1 MPRLPQPWS
10 KKRGK
15 RFLGVALRGVAGEV
29 AFYAGLFMLG
39 VFAFSLVML
48 SRFAPEKTPE
58 VSSNA
63 LSGGLAT
70 WIFGVLAVALI
81 ATGGTGLVFRLIRL
95 GASSEFRSV
104 LADRAGSI
112 EVIGN
117 TNNASADEK
126 QKLPSVPRG
135 RLLTESPGERLAYRL
150 ASDTSPAA
158 GFAGPAILTVLWN
171 TVWFVLLAVVV
182 SGFWYGRPRWVL
194 VFLMFPFAGIG
205 VWSFRFFLSQLRK
218 QAGVGPTIVEIS
230 DQPLYPGQDIHLF
243 VSQSGRLRLKRIKVQ
258 LTCEEETFFRQG
270 TDVRVERYEA
280 FCEEL
285 EKQRDVRVDPQA
297 PWEQQLTFSL
307 PENAMHSFVGSHNA
321 IRWKIV
327 VSGESR
333 PWPSFCRSFPVV
345 VHPRVDPPK
354 PSPR

>member
-1 MPRLPQPWS
+1 MSLIPQPWS

-29 AFYAGLFMLG
+29 AFYAGLFMVG
-39 VFAFSLVML
+39 VFAFSLVL
-48 SRFAPEKTPE
+48 LTRFAPEKAPD
-58 VSSNA
+58 VSTETITS
-63 LSGGLAT
+63 GLAT
-70 WIFGVLAVALI
+70 WILGILSLAAI
-81 ATGGTGLVFRLIRL
+81 ITGATGLVFRLIRL
-95 GASSEFRSV
+95 GASNEFRSV
-104 LADRAGSI
+104 LANRAGSI
-112 EVIGN
+112 DVITAAEG
-117 TNNASADEK
+117 EP
-126 QKLPSVPRG
+126 QKLPSVPSA

-182 SGFWYGRPRWVL
+182 SGFWYQRPRWIMVGLL
-194 VFLMFPFAGIG
+194 VPFAGIG
-205 VWSFRFFLSQLRK
+205 IWSFRYFLAQLRK
-218 QAGVGPTIVEIS
+218 HAGVGSTIVEIS
-230 DQPLYPGQDIHLF
+230 DQPLYPGQPIELF
-243 VSQSGRLRLKRIKVQ
+243 VSQSGRLRLKRVQVQ
-258 LTCEEETFFRQG
+258 LICEEETFFRQG

-280 FCEEL
+280 FREVL
-285 EKQRDVRVDPQA
+285 HKQRDVRVDPQA
-297 PWEQQLTFSL
+297 PWEQQLSLNL